1 MTQIRAISSRERPG
15 ISTRLLGPKAVVF
28 GTLKKTS
35 SVVAVKCIYW
45 YCVCARVRVRP
56 YTMLRYVCA
65 RVFVGISVVER
76 TPERRQKLSV
86 TIWDH
91 NCVTMYRPL

>member
-15 ISTRLLGPKAVVF
+15 ISTRLLWPKAVVF

-45 YCVCARVRVRP
+45 YCVRVRP
-56 YTMLRYVCA
+56 YTTLRYVCA

-76 TPERRQKLSV
+76 APERRQTVSDDLGS
-86 TIWDH
+86 
-91 NCVTMYRPL
+91 